1 MSNKITRCFII
12 FLYGMLLVS
21 SIGGVFAT
29 WNFAEESPEES
40 RQQLGISMNE
50 MIFVP
55 EEMPDEEVVMVQR
68 LSDILNNQYTT
79 DKIDNALD
87 YLINETIQVFWGGN
101 IYADPYVGSMDVNF
115 QMQIKE
121 LFGDILTDTSV
132 SFILKNQ
139 DLNWDGYKEITMYST
154 SDPLDCVTEFDGTV
168 CVYVTVF
175 TPKLDE
181 FKRVVGY
188 TLVCE
193 SLRGYCSEVYY
204 GLGDNT
210 PSFSTDE
217 WKNDIGYYHYFD
229 ECFYQ
234 VPEDAVGL
242 DGITPIRDD
251 YYSYNKAYQYME
263 GMWGT
268 VIPYGQK
275 LWECIADKIPYL

>member
-1 MSNKITRCFII
+1 MGIKTIKHYI
-12 FLYGMLLVS
+12 FVLYIMLLFASV
-21 SIGGVFAT
+21 GGIYAI
-29 WNFAEESPEES
+29 WNYAEQPLVTTN
-40 RQQLGISMNE
+40 QQLGILMNE
-50 MIFVP
+50 MIYVP
-55 EEMPDEEVVMVQR
+55 EEMPNEEVLMVQR
-68 LSDILNNQYTT
+68 LSDVLNNNYTT
-79 DKIDNALD
+79 DKVVNSLE
-87 YLINETIQVFWGGN
+87 YLIEETIQVYWGGN
-101 IYADPYVGSMDVNF
+101 IYADPYVGSMDVAF
-115 QMQIKE
+115 QEQIHE
-121 LFGDILTDTSV
+121 LFGDIMDNTTV

-175 TPKLDE
+175 TPKLNE
-181 FKRVVGY
+181 YKRVVGY

-229 ECFYQ
+229 ECFYP

-275 LWECIADKIPYL
+275 LWECIAGKIPYL